1 MQNRGEGDLAIAIK
15 ELTEAILRSN
25 EVNECAKNEIAEQ
38 IDFLVAQVTAEP
50 QNRSIGM
57 VKSILAGIRDSI
69 SVAAGLLTIWGKL
82 EPLFRIAFGI

>member
-1 MQNRGEGDLAIAIK
+1 MQNRGEGDLAVAIK

-25 EVNECAKNEIAEQ
+25 EVNESAKNEIAEQ
-38 IDFLVAQVTAEP
+38 LDFLVTQVTAEP

-69 SVAAGLLTIWGKL
+69 SVGRAY
-82 EPLFRIAFGI
+82 